1 MLFDLFSFCP
11 SSAQSAPLWQRLVN
25 GLIFSAVL
33 VPTAHSQTVTLGL
46 PHYDQVMRRAQ
57 LLGQVD
63 TNISFC
69 LNPVDLRRAAGHPR
83 LYGLD
88 SVLFPTE
95 GFATPLMEPQPFGKR
110 GRGEWHLLPLVG
122 RMRYSGHHPYGW
134 QDGPMIPAKG
144 WQQLSSMGARLR
156 YGRLE
161 VQLRPE
167 WVTADNQQFD
177 NPPVRVVKI
186 DNPDRMGTEP
196 YRAAFWGQSFAKLH
210 FGPLALGYGSENVW
224 WGPGLRGA
232 MLMSNNAPGVRHAT
246 IHSNRPIRTPIGH
259 FEFQLMG
266 FRPQYSGFFGYATT
280 YDTSL
285 VPPRAPDI
293 QPEDTLAFLGTSPHS
308 WVSAGMVTWQP
319 SFIPGLFVGATRG
332 VQMVDKPRRLPLYYL
347 SAFLPADTEGEYSDQ
362 GQFGRRNQLV
372 SVFGRY
378 LFHQSNAE
386 VYAEIGREDWWYDHR
401 DFINDPDHTTAWLL
415 GMRRIYGGHRPNRFV
430 EVTVEYTR
438 TQNPASMIA
447 RGFGYSFYTHNTGRG
462 WTHRGQIMG
471 EGMPPG
477 SNRHY
482 LGVLWVRGHKQFGG
496 HIERVVYSE
505 DMFLSGRMPFLNN
518 QPQFP
523 GKPNYTK
530 RFVDISPALSLQ
542 TRWRGIII
550 GSTHRLMRTY
560 NFQWVYRPGRQAP
573 PRRDNDYNIW
583 SYVLDAFVVYRF

>member
-1 MLFDLFSFCP
+1 MLFGLFSFCP
-11 SSAQSAPLWQRLVN
+11 SSARSAPLWQRLAF

-46 PHYDQVMRRAQ
+46 PYYDQVMRRAQ

-69 LNPVDLRRAAGHPR
+69 LNPVDLRRAAGHAR
-83 LYGLD
+83 FYGLD

-110 GRGEWHLLPLVG
+110 GQGEWHLLPLVG

-210 FGPLALGYGSENVW
+210 FGPVALGYGSENVW

-259 FEFQLMG
+259 VEFQLMG
-266 FRPQYSGFFGYATT
+266 FRPQYSGFCGYATT
-280 YDTSL
+280 YDTSS

-293 QPEDTLAFLGTSPHS
+293 QPNDSLGTSPHS

-347 SAFLPADTEGEYSDQ
+347 SAFLPADTEGEYSDE

-386 VYAEIGREDWWYDHR
+386 VYAEIGREDWWFDHR

-447 RGFGYSFYTHNTGRG
+447 RGFGYSFYTHNTGLG